1 MKNEQAYRYLKRV
14 YLSTKNDSYREALSV
29 AMSCLARQKSENSI
43 ESLISRAEAALKE
56 REKDES

>member
-1 MKNEQAYRYLKRV
+1 MTNEQAYRYLKRV

-29 AMSCLARQKSENSI
+29 AMSYLCPTKSENSI

-56 REKDES
+56 REKDEP

>member
-29 AMSCLARQKSENSI
+29 AMSCLARQK
-43 ESLISRAEAALKE
+43 EAAMKE
-56 REKDES
+56 RKKDEF